1 MIRKLSIRSTA
12 RWKCDAVLAVS
23 TICAVLPKYAGR
35 SDDTGNEQVGLD
47 ILTLDPRLEC
57 QPLLE
62 QSDGIVGL
70 EFLPEPDAGID

>member
-1 MIRKLSIRSTA
+1 M
-12 RWKCDAVLAVS
+12 
-23 TICAVLPKYAGR
+23 PKYAGR

-47 ILTLDPRLEC
+47 ILPCSITLDPRLC

-70 EFLPEPDAGID
+70 EFLPEPDAGIDEQHDQDNGEVVPMSEHC